1 MRIIRLFHILLII
14 ARKRLDRLLPPDI
27 EVAPVFRFVLI
38 LLRLF
43 PAPGAPASVSLR
55 LTFEELGPIFIK
67 FGQILSTRRDL
78 FSEETANE
86 LQKLQDQVP
95 PFPSNEARA
104 IVETSLAETIDQVF
118 ARFDDIPLASA
129 SVAQVHTAQLRS
141 GEEVVVKIIR
151 PGIEPLIQRDLKVM
165 YMLAHLLQKVWAD
178 GKRLHPIEIV
188 EDYQKTIINELDLL
202 LEASNAARLKSN
214 WHNSARLYVPA
225 IYWDYSRKDV
235 MVMERI
241 YGLTAS
247 SVTAMREKKVNM
259 KKLAYLGV
267 EIFFT
272 QVFEDNFFHADMHPG
287 NVFIDISDPENPTYI
302 ALDCAIIGSLTED
315 DQTYLAK
322 NLLAF
327 FHQDYHEVARLHVES
342 GWVPPDTDIKEFEA
356 VIRSVCEPVFQKPI
370 KEISFGRVLVSLF
383 QTARRFDMEVQPQ
396 LVLLQKTL
404 LNIEGMGRQIYPDL
418 DLWETAAP
426 YMERWMSERMGIA
439 GLFKRLG
446 KSAPAWAEQIPG
458 LPQLAFDALN
468 GLKQLGHNNR
478 QQALILAEL
487 KEELAN
493 QARSRR
499 WGRVG
504 GFALILALV
513 GTIMPLAGVAAPIEV
528 ILGSSVLG
536 GLGIYWI
543 FIRP

>member
-1 MRIIRLFHILLII
+1 MRVIRLLHILLIV
-14 ARKRLDRLLPPDI
+14 ARKRLDRLLSDDI
-27 EVAPVFRFVLI
+27 EIAPGFRFVLA

-43 PAPGAPASVSLR
+43 PAPAESAPVSLR

-78 FSEETANE
+78 FSEEPADE
-86 LQKLQDQVP
+86 LQKLQDRVP
-95 PFPSNEARA
+95 PFPSVEARE
-104 IVETSLAETIDQVF
+104 IVETSLGQTIDQVF
-118 ARFDDIPLASA
+118 ARFDDVPLASA

-141 GEEVVVKIIR
+141 GEDVVVKIIR
-151 PGIEPLIQRDLKVM
+151 PGIEPLIARDLKVM

-178 GKRLHPIEIV
+178 GKRLHPIEVV
-188 EDYQKTIINELDLL
+188 EDYERTIINELDLQ
-202 LEASNAARLKSN
+202 LEASNGSRLRTN
-214 WHNSARLYVPA
+214 WNNSGKLYVPI
-225 IYWDYSRKDV
+225 IYWDYSRKNV

-247 SVTAMREKKVNM
+247 NVAAMREKNVNM

-287 NVFIDISDPENPTYI
+287 NVFIDVSDPENPTYI

-315 DQTYLAK
+315 DKTYLAR

-327 FHQDYHEVARLHVES
+327 FHRDYDEVARLHVES
-342 GWVPPDTDIKEFEA
+342 GWVPAETDIKEFEA

-370 KEISFGRVLVSLF
+370 KDISFGRVLVSLF

-426 YMERWMSERMGIA
+426 YMERWMSERMGIS
-439 GLFKRLG
+439 GLLKKLG
-446 KSAPAWAEQIPG
+446 KNAPTWIEQLPE
-458 LPQLAFDALN
+458 LPQLTFEALTE
-468 GLKQLGHNNR
+468 LKHLGQNNR
-478 QQALILAEL
+478 QQVLLLAEL
-487 KEELAN
+487 RQELSE

-499 WGRVG
+499 WSRMG
-504 GFALILALV
+504 GFVLVLALMV
-513 GTIMPLAGVAAPIEV
+513 TMMPLAGFAAPTEA
-528 ILGSSVLG
+528 ILGSSLLG
-536 GLGIYWI
+536 GLGVYWM